1 MKKAMMFLLVSLTVV
16 FIAGNVWALPM
27 ADTYVTMENDW
38 DVPYTMTD
46 AEGNTYGT
54 FCLEKNNYFEPG
66 KTYYVSSVG
75 DYASGGGVG
84 GVDGKDPVSSESKWL
99 YAAYM
104 SGVFDQISNAAQMVQ
119 NAIWYLEQEIT
130 NGSDWNTLSAYQNQF
145 DDSGWTVIAVNLITK
160 NGSII
165 DNQSQL
171 VGAPVPEP
179 ATMLLFGTG
188 LLGLAGF
195 SRMRKKR
202 SSLES

>member
-54 FCLEKNNYFEPG
+54 FCLEKNNFFEPG

-84 GVDGKDPVSSESKWL
+84 GVDGRDPVSSDSKWL

-104 SGVFDQISNAAQMVQ
+104 SGVFGQISNAAQMVQ
-119 NAIWYLEQEIT
+119 NAIWYLENEIT
-130 NGSDWNTLSAYQNQF
+130 NASDWNTLSAYEF

-179 ATMLLFGTG
+179 ATMLLFGAG
-188 LLGLAGF
+188 LLGLAGV

>member
-27 ADTYVTMENDW
+27 ANTYVTMEDDW

-46 AEGNTYGT
+46 AEGSTYGT
-54 FCLEKNNYFEPG
+54 FCLEKNNYFEPANE
-66 KTYYVSSVG
+66 YYVSSVG

-84 GVDGKDPVSSESKWL
+84 GEDGRDPVSSESKWL

-104 SGVFDQISNAAQMVQ
+104 SGVFDEISNAAQMVQ
-119 NAIWYLEQEIT
+119 DAIWYLENEIAD
-130 NGSDWNTLSAYQNQF
+130 GRDWNTLSAYEF
-145 DDSGWTVIAVNLITK
+145 DDSGWTVVAVNLVTK
-160 NGSII
+160 SGSSII

-202 SSLES
+202 SNLES